1 MNAKV
6 LLAVFKRNF
15 VGYFTSPTG
24 YVFICVFVLL
34 GSVAAFLTDEFFDQ
48 NLANLDQL
56 NKWFPF
62 IMLVFVPA
70 IAMSIW
76 AEERRQGTDELL
88 LTIPAGD
95 FDIVLGKYLAAL
107 GIFSVS
113 LVFSLFCNL
122 MVLEIL
128 GNPDKGL
135 LFSTYVGYWLVGLA
149 MLAVAMVASFLTSNL
164 TIAYLLGALFNV
176 PLVAGV
182 WAGSLVGGT
191 GVSSLFGWLFGRD
204 LGQILKQW
212 SIQWQFAD
220 FGRGVLSL
228 SHVMYFAAICAV
240 MLYLSV
246 AFIGR
251 RHWRTGVS
259 ALPNYALYGVQMAA
273 LLVIGA
279 NLCSLAEKAD
289 SFLRW
294 DVTSEQLSSLSPETR
309 KLLDDLDPDQPIQIE
324 AFISREQDVPESY
337 LQTRTNLL
345 NALREMDALGGRNVR
360 LALHDRMEPYTDEAT
375 RAQQRYGIV
384 PQSPSSFRPGGS
396 NEPPI
401 FMGVALTCGLRKVTA
416 PFIDR
421 GIPVE
426 YELIRS
432 IATVSRQKRK
442 KIGVLTTDAQVFGQ
456 FNPMMMMGPGSQDWL
471 IVKELRQQYEVV
483 QVRADGPIDD
493 SLDALLAVQ
502 PSSLGPEQMTH
513 FLEAIR
519 SGMPTVIF
527 EDPCPVAGQA
537 PATTAPRRA
546 PGGMNRMMGMMG
558 GQQAPPKGDIQEL
571 WGILGVDFSPGPAA
585 ERWGDPDL
593 SVVWQDYN
601 PIPKLRG
608 IPKQFIFID
617 QGVGIEEPFGLD
629 SGISRDLQ
637 HLVLLFPG
645 WIRPLES
652 SNLEF
657 TPLVRTGKKGGTVP
671 FQEIQ
676 SNRGDDLNRV
686 VRDQS
691 FIMAAHIT
699 GEISAAPPAVMGDT
713 DPLPAS
719 EINVVLVA
727 DIDMI
732 ADNFFQLRTV
742 GAVPESE
749 INFDFDNVTFVLNA
763 LDLLAG
769 DERFLAIRSRRPTH
783 RILTRVEEKVAKAR
797 QEAAEAEE
805 QAQDEYDQQLEKLAE
820 DREELIENLKR
831 ELRETETPQD
841 EILRSAAAQE
851 KTLRN
856 REDKRTR
863 ALADELRK
871 EKYDIETKKRDEIRR
886 VQNTYKFLAV
896 ALPPIP
902 PLFVA
907 IGVWFVRRTREREGV
922 ARTRLRA

>member
-164 TIAYLLGALFNV
+164 TIAYLLGALFNA

-182 WAGSLVGGT
+182 WAGS
-191 GVSSLFGWLFGRD
+191 LFGRD

-212 SIQWQFAD
+212 SVSSQFND

-279 NLCSLAEKAD
+279 NLCSLTQKAD

-294 DVTSEQLSSLSPETR
+294 DLTSEQLSSLSPETR

-324 AFISREQDVPESY
+324 AFISRERDVPESY

-345 NALREMDALGGRNVR
+345 NTLRSMDTLGGKNVR
-360 LALHDRMEPYTDEAT
+360 LVLHDRMEPYTDEAT

-384 PQSPSSFRPGGS
+384 PRPPSSFRPGGS

-421 GIPVE
+421 GISVE

-432 IATVSRQKRK
+432 IATVSQQKRK
-442 KIGVLTTDAQVFGQ
+442 KIGVLTTDAQVFGR
-456 FNPMMMMGPGSQDWL
+456 FNPMMMMGPGGQDWL

-502 PSSLGPEQMTH
+502 PSSLGPDQMPH
-513 FLEAIR
+513 FLAAIR
-519 SGMPTVIF
+519 SGIPTVIF

-546 PGGMNRMMGMMG
+546 PGGMNNMMGMMG
-558 GQQAPPKGDIQEL
+558 GQQAPPKGNIQEL
-571 WGILGVDFSPGPAA
+571 WSLLGVDFSPGPPA
-585 ERWGDPDL
+585 ERFGEPDL

-601 PIPKLRG
+601 PIKKLRG
-608 IPKQFIFID
+608 IPKQFIFVD

-629 SGISRDLQ
+629 SAISRDLE

-645 WIRPLES
+645 WLRPLES
-652 SNLEF
+652 SDLEF

-676 SNRGDDLNRV
+676 STRGDDLNRK

-699 GEISAAPPAVMGDT
+699 GEIAAPPAVMGDT

-719 EINVVLVA
+719 EISVVLVT

-732 ADNFFQLRTV
+732 ADNFFQLRSV
-742 GAVPESE
+742 GNVPEAE

-783 RILTRVEEKVAKAR
+783 RILTTVEEKVSESR
-797 QEAAEAEE
+797 TEAAEAEE
-805 QAQDEYDQQLEKLAE
+805 EAQHEYDKQVEKME
-820 DREELIENLKR
+820 KDREELIENLKR
-831 ELRETETPQD
+831 KLQEAEIPQD
-841 EILRSAAAQE
+841 EALREAAAQE

-856 REDKRTR
+856 REEKRTR

-922 ARTRLRA
+922 SRTRLRA